1 MTHVYALA
9 DAHLDSPSLVTIG
22 VFDGVHK
29 GHQELIHRVVNAAQA
44 NSCASVVLTFHP
56 HPDVVMGGINERYY
70 LTTPEQRAQLLKDM
84 GIDLVVTHT
93 FDLDLRQMRAA
104 NFVDQLI
111 EHLNMKW
118 LWVGEDFALG
128 YQREGNVEFLRQY
141 GQEHDFS
148 VEAVPLLQYRSG
160 DMVVS
165 SSRIRELL
173 AAGEVDTVHEWLG
186 RAYSVMGEVV
196 KGDQRGRTIGF
207 PTANLNVWQQ
217 QVVPAHGVYAGWALL
232 DGERYM
238 AVTNIGTRP
247 TFDGDHVT
255 VEAHLLD
262 FDRDIYGH
270 TVELSFE
277 KHLRGEM
284 KFSGIDALV
293 AQIKSDAETARAY
306 LSQQT
311 SK

>member
-1 MTHVYALA
+1 MTHVYALD
-9 DAHLDSPSLVTIG
+9 DAHLEHPSLVTIG
-22 VFDGVHK
+22 VFDGLHK
-29 GHQELIHRVVNAAQA
+29 GHQELIKRAVNAARDGG
-44 NSCASVVLTFHP
+44 CASVVLTFHP
-56 HPDVVMGGINERYY
+56 HPDVVLRGINERYY
-70 LTTPEQRAQLLKDM
+70 LTTPEQRAQLLKNM
-84 GIDLVVTHT
+84 GVDLVVTQT

-104 NFVDQLI
+104 DYVDQLI
-111 EHLNMKW
+111 EHLNMRW

-128 YQREGNVEFLRQY
+128 YQREGNVEFLQKY
-141 GQEHDFS
+141 GQEHDFT

-160 DMVVS
+160 NAIVS

-173 AAGEVDTVHEWLG
+173 AEGEVDTVQEWLG
-186 RAYSVMGEVV
+186 RPYAVIGEVV

-207 PTANLNVWQQ
+207 PTANLDVWQQ
-217 QVVPAHGVYAGWALL
+217 QVVPAFGVYAGWAGI
-232 DGERYM
+232 DGERHM

-262 FDRDIYGH
+262 FNRDIYGH

-277 KHLRGEM
+277 KRLRGEM

-293 AQIKSDAETARAY
+293 AQIKSDVESARAY
-306 LSQQT
+306 LGQQ
-311 SK
+311 S